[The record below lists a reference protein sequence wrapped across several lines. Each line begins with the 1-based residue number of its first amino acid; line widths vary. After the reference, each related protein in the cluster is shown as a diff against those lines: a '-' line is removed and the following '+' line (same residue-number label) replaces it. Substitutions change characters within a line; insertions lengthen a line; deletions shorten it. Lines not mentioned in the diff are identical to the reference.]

1 MGCKVCS
8 CSRFLRE
15 IMETLH
21 VNDLEK
27 KNPDASDIDLV
38 FGEVERLQRSDEM
51 LKKILQQW
59 EDMPKDLFT
68 EINEMIED

>member
-1 MGCKVCS
+1 
-8 CSRFLRE
+8 
-15 IMETLH
+15 METLH